1 MSAPLLEQYRRS
13 IKKELCYLGGEGG
26 RGWGVN
32 LKEIVFENKDIRSPN
47 VLIMIL
53 TSQETRPRVKCRLKK
68 MIHQKEPQ
76 ALNS

>member
-32 LKEIVFENKDIRSPN
+32 LKEIVFENKDIRGLRTFN
-47 VLIMIL
+47 NDLNF
-53 TSQETRPRVKCRLKK
+53 TRDAPARE
-68 MIHQKEPQ
+68 M
-76 ALNS
+76 ST